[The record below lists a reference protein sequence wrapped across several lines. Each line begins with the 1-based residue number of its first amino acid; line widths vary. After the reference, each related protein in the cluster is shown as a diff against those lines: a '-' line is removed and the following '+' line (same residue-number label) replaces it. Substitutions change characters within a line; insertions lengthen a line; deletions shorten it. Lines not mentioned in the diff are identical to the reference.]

1 MKSPT
6 PGSVQ
11 EHEAEL
17 GQLKT
22 EMGTHP
28 FLKGMSPED
37 LSTLALYAMRTEFT
51 PGQLVF
57 KQGDIANRF
66 YLILSGSVALET
78 MAQDRRS
85 VVIQTIGAGE
95 VLGWSWLFQPYTW
108 RFNARAVE
116 PVQAIFFYGTRLR
129 ERCEDDLRFGHEMM
143 RRVAEV
149 AVRRLNA
156 IRARLLELLGGNAP
170 VA

>member
-1 MKSPT
+1 MRKYPNGGGALATGCGCGARDHRTNRPPSSVSSVMSMKSLV

-17 GQLKT
+17 GQLKVR
-22 EMGTHP
+22 MGTHP

-57 KQGDIANRF
+57 KQGHIANRF

-78 MAQDRRS
+78 MSQDRRP

-95 VLGWSWLFQPYTW
+95 VLGW
-108 RFNARAVE
+108 
-116 PVQAIFFYGTRLR
+116 
-129 ERCEDDLRFGHEMM
+129 
-143 RRVAEV
+143 
-149 AVRRLNA
+149 
-156 IRARLLELLGGNAP
+156 
-170 VA
+170 

>member
-1 MKSPT
+1 MKSQS

-11 EHEAEL
+11 EHEAEF
-17 GQLKT
+17 GRLKNQ
-22 EMGTHP
+22 MGSHP
-28 FLKGMSPED
+28 FLKGMAPED

-51 PGQLVF
+51 PGQLIF
-57 KQGDIANRF
+57 RQGDIANRF
-66 YLILSGSVALET
+66 YLILNGTVALEAL
-78 MAQDRRS
+78 AQDRQP

-108 RFNARAVE
+108 RFDARAVE

-129 ERCEDDLRFGHEMM
+129 EHCEEDLRFGHEVM

-156 IRARLLELLGGNAP
+156 IRARLLELSALPAS
-170 VA
+170 